1 MKNVYPTF
9 ILLTANCPQ
18 VQIWIEPSFQPY
30 TLKIETFRKYD
41 QRQSAATNHWQTQ
54 RLTYSRYTY
63 SICLLLTNDTD
74 YRASQT
80 RIDSKAIAN

>member
-1 MKNVYPTF
+1 MKNAYPTF

-54 RLTYSRYTY
+54 RLTYS
-63 SICLLLTNDTD
+63 ICLLLTNDID

>member
-18 VQIWIEPSFQPY
+18 VQIWIQPSFQPY
-30 TLKIETFRKYD
+30 TLKIETFHKYD

-54 RLTYSRYTY
+54 RLTY

-80 RIDSKAIAN
+80 RIDSKAIAT

>member
-9 ILLTANCPQ
+9 ILLTANCTQ
-18 VQIWIEPSFQPY
+18 VQIWIKPSFQPY
-30 TLKIETFRKYD
+30 TLKIETFRRYD

-54 RLTYSRYTY
+54 RLTY

>member
-1 MKNVYPTF
+1 MNNNYPTF

-18 VQIWIEPSFQPY
+18 VQIWIEPFFQPY

-54 RLTYSRYTY
+54 RLTYS
-63 SICLLLTNDTD
+63 ICLLLTNDTD